1 MKCSNCGKDLAE
13 GNLFCDG
20 CGTRVVAEQPAP
32 APVQAPVQP
41 MPQQP
46 YYGYPQ
52 PPKKGKGM
60 LILVIIM
67 AIIILAGV
75 GFGIWYF
82 ALRGDDKGGNNTN
95 GNGSGNGNT
104 VINDNNVNTNTNNT
118 IVEPTSQKLIC
129 TQNQTSAI
137 QGYNIKIDQEL
148 TVGFITGKI
157 NDANLIVV
165 VTIPDDLYEQMK
177 AEGDVESQMLYF
189 EEQLKTSFNASFGES
204 VKNMTSSH
212 TGKVATIKIEI
223 DVSQAGTE
231 TFAETKS
238 YFEAEGYTCR

>member
-20 CGTRVVAEQPAP
+20 CGAKVVAEQP
-32 APVQAPVQP
+32 VQAPVQPVAQP

-46 YYGYPQ
+46 YYGYQQ

-60 LILVIIM
+60 LVLVIIM

-104 VINDNNVNTNTNNT
+104 VVNDNNVNTNTNNT
-118 IVEPTSQKLIC
+118 VEPSSQKLVC
-129 TQNQTSAI
+129 TQSQTSPV
-137 QGYNIKIDQEL
+137 QGYNIKIEQEL

-165 VTIPDDLYEQMK
+165 VTIPDDLYELMK
-177 AEGDVESQMLYF
+177 TEGDVETQMLYF
-189 EEQLKTSFNASFGES
+189 EEQLKTSFSASFGTA
-204 VKNMTSSH
+204 VKNMTASH
-212 TGKVATIKIEI
+212 TGKVVTIKLEI
-223 DVSQAGTE
+223 DVTQAGTE
-231 TFAETKS
+231 TFDDTKS